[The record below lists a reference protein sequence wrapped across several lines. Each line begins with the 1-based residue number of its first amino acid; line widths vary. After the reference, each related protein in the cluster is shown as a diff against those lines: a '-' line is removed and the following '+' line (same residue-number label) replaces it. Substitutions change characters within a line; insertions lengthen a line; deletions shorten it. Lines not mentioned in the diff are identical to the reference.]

1 MSLTAQERLEYIKKQ
16 AESALALR
24 REVAGELS
32 GKISDI
38 AARIAAVIGGGQK
51 ILACGN
57 GGSAAD
63 SSHFVAELV
72 VRLTARRNRTALP
85 AIALTADT
93 AVMTAAANDY
103 GYERVF
109 ARQVEALGAKGDL
122 LFALST
128 SGNSVNVLRAIETA
142 QDKGMITVGLLGGNG
157 GDMLAALDLAIVIPS
172 ASTQRIQEEHK
183 FIIHTLVELIES
195 DLFG

>member
-16 AESALALR
+16 ADTALALR

-32 GKISDI
+32 GKISDV

-51 ILACGN
+51 IIACGN

-72 VRLTARRNRTALP
+72 VRLTPQRNRTALP
-85 AIALTADT
+85 AIALTADS

-128 SGNSVNVLRAIETA
+128 SGNSVNVLRAIEVA
-142 QDKGMITVGLLGGNG
+142 QSKGMITVGLLGGNG
-157 GDMLAALDLAIVIPS
+157 GDMLAALDSAIVIPS

-183 FIIHTLVELIES
+183 FIIHTLVELVES